1 METWAMAASTSTSIR
16 LPSAPPTVDV
26 REKRIANFLLRDS
39 TLGYL
44 FLAPALL
51 VIVGLVAYP
60 FANAIVM
67 TFQQKTAGAPGYFI
81 GLRNYRELFAPCS
94 TRLST
99 PVLAWV

>member
-1 METWAMAASTSTSIR
+1 
-16 LPSAPPTVDV
+16 L
-26 REKRIANFLLRDS
+26 DS

-67 TFQQKTAGAPGYFI
+67 TLQQKNSWGPRSLHWPGQ
-81 GLRNYRELFAPCS
+81 
-94 TRLST
+94 LS
-99 PVLAWV
+99 